1 MPRALLVLLDMADDA
16 RINILNQARFHGISP
31 SRLLFVPTL
40 PWKEHL
46 HRAPAICDFVL
57 DTFVYGA
64 HTTVSDMLWMAGNYH
79 NYNFNNSHNSNRNHN
94 PQSSNLLPTLPPS
107 PPPPLSLYSLSAC
120 SGPASLGQWAF
131 AASITATLTD
141 LTGPRSDLT
150 GMSDGARSDLTE
162 DLTGDFPFPATS
174 RSPSPLQ
181 GVISPSSQL
190 LQREMLS
197 LLSDSCKGYEEAA
210 LRLAIDAQ
218 RQGLGTG
225 LRRRGPASESVPGL
239 GLASA
244 AGSGPGPGLT
254 PDLTLASLTGQGLGT
269 GNEPGL
275 SLAQERELAPRQGIT
290 SGQGLAPKPGSVPLA
305 LGLRV
310 VGVMRRLIL
319 SLALRAPTFDARL
332 MQVR

>member
-1 MPRALLVLLDMADDA
+1 
-16 RINILNQARFHGISP
+16 
-31 SRLLFVPTL
+31 
-40 PWKEHL
+40 
-46 HRAPAICDFVL
+46 
-57 DTFVYGA
+57 
-64 HTTVSDMLWMAGNYH
+64 
-79 NYNFNNSHNSNRNHN
+79 
-94 PQSSNLLPTLPPS
+94 
-107 PPPPLSLYSLSAC
+107 
-120 SGPASLGQWAF
+120 
-131 AASITATLTD
+131 
-141 LTGPRSDLT
+141 
-150 GMSDGARSDLTE
+150 
-162 DLTGDFPFPATS
+162 
-174 RSPSPLQ
+174 
-181 GVISPSSQL
+181 
-190 LQREMLS
+190 MLS